1 MGRRFFLATLV
12 LLLLGGCAHRVTR
25 LETTQVTDLSGRWND
40 TDSRLVAE
48 AMVNDCLKSPWWV
61 NFPGKQPAVIVG
73 TVRNK
78 SYEHIDANTFIKDIE
93 QSLINSGRVKMVA
106 SREEREEVRAERQ
119 DMQGNASE
127 ETIKKFGRE
136 HGADFMLSGTIDS
149 ILDEEGNRRVVY
161 YQVSLQLINLESNE
175 ISWVGT
181 HKIKKLITR

>member
-1 MGRRFFLATLV
+1 VA
-12 LLLLGGCAHRVTR
+12 GCAHRVTR

-48 AMVNDCLKSPWWV
+48 AMVTDCLKNPWWV

-78 SYEHIDANTFIKDIE
+78 SHEHISANTFIKDIE

-106 SREEREEVRAERQ
+106 SKEERDEVRAERE
-119 DMQGNASE
+119 DMQEYASE

-136 HGADFMLSGTIDS
+136 HGADFMMSGTIDS
-149 ILDEEGNRRVVY
+149 ILDEEGHKRVVY
-161 YQVSLQLINLESNE
+161 YQVSLQLINLETNE
-175 ISWVGT
+175 KAWLGS
-181 HKIKKLITR
+181 HKIKKLIER